1 MHELYLCA
9 LGELVAVCINLFALF
24 PLGYKSKSYA
34 RSPIYMKS
42 CMRVRMLALQTQSP
56 Y

>member
-1 MHELYLCA
+1 MHELDLCA
-9 LGELVAVCINLFALF
+9 LGELVTVCINLFALF
-24 PLGYKSKSYA
+24 PLGYKSTYA

-42 CMRVRMLALQTQSP
+42 CMRVRMLALQTQTP